1 VIEEVSDQLTP
12 FVSAI
17 HAYDVAAALTFV
29 KNGDILPGYEE

>member
-1 VIEEVSDQLTP
+1 VIEELSDQLTP
-12 FVSAI
+12 LASVI